1 MVSRWEQTLRQA
13 GCPDADFDARELYR
27 FVTGRDPRFD
37 DGPTP
42 AEAARLDELTARRAA
57 REPLQYI
64 LGEWEFMGLPL
75 KVGPGVLCPRA
86 DTEVL
91 VDYAVKHLPRGA
103 RFLDLCTGS
112 GCIAVSTLAARPDLS
127 AVALDK
133 SDAALAVAK
142 RNADRIGVG
151 DRLTFLCGDAL
162 TYRPDIPFDALL
174 SNPPYISEQEMKT
187 LMPEVLREPEL
198 ALYGGE
204 DGLDFYRRI
213 TREAPAHL
221 ARGGYLL
228 FEIGWQQK
236 EAVEA
241 LLRAHI
247 GEPFA
252 LRDYGGNW
260 RVVGAMMGK

>member
-1 MVSRWEQTLRQA
+1 M
-13 GCPDADFDARELYR
+13 
-27 FVTGRDPRFD
+27 
-37 DGPTP
+37 
-42 AEAARLDELTARRAA
+42 LD
-57 REPLQYI
+57 I
-64 LGEWEFMGLPL
+64 G
-75 KVGPGVLCPRA
+75 
-86 DTEVL
+86 
-91 VDYAVKHLPRGA
+91 
-103 RFLDLCTGS
+103 TGS
-112 GCIAVSTLAARPDLS
+112 G
-127 AVALDK
+127 
-133 SDAALAVAK
+133 ALAIAIALFAVRAQVT
-142 RNADRIGVG
+142 AVDVS
-151 DRLTFLCGDAL
+151 DDAL
-162 TYRPDIPFDALL
+162 TIAEQNARRLGAGVRFVKSDCFSQLPGEQYDMIV

-241 LLRAHI
+241 LLREHI